1 MRFRTAVCI
10 FAGLLCA
17 LVAGAWAQAPPAEE
31 TESGKSYHV
40 LSLQVRTQPGALISP
55 LYFTTRLEQFDAG
68 ETWSRL
74 AEAGYQ
80 VVAFPMSAELAERP
94 QQLAAL
100 AQQCA
105 LNQLSVLASFS
116 VKGNQLIEAG
126 ADQALKASLLESLT
140 TQLAALRSAG
150 VPVRAI
156 ELTVEPPDFLTKLL
170 TSQAS
175 ELQAVE
181 DFAAAF
187 HRLVANNLPGAEFV
201 LQVGKGWA
209 ALEQFRRAVVFGA
222 LPPDFLGAH
231 LASLAELPTELPLTQ
246 ATSGTSASALPVLVE
261 VDETAGDQTSWL
273 QDLIVTSR
281 LGLAGVVHNW
291 SSDLAGR
298 SASLQLLRDWLHY
311 SGAPLVPAADL
322 PEGIWLTGSREGAVL
337 ASIAHTTEEA
347 TVKAVLPASRGF
359 YLSTALV
366 LDEAGQPAAFP
377 IEVGR
382 TLLAKPGQVS
392 WQSALAPGQTALV
405 RTVNLPSASYAVL
418 GELLEAISQAA
429 AESSTVK
436 TSMASELK
444 AVRTRLGVALTG
456 EGSLTNSTFATLARD
471 GLTEL
476 GALRLQ
482 LDRRSEDL
490 SAGLEAR
497 LVTAL
502 EESERQLSLLSY
514 AARGLKLTAKPSAE
528 EPGKLLLTLT
538 NSGEATLFDPIL
550 EVAPEVG
557 AANFTSAPRIESIKP
572 GQSLTF
578 TITVTPPA
586 DYSATRLPVKA
597 LLTYYDR
604 MAVVTCVLEGQALV
618 APR

>member
-1 MRFRTAVCI
+1 
-10 FAGLLCA
+10 
-17 LVAGAWAQAPPAEE
+17 
-31 TESGKSYHV
+31 V

-94 QQLAAL
+94 QQLAVL

-105 LNQLSVLASFS
+105 LNQLSVMPSFS
-116 VKGNQLIEAG
+116 VKGTELIEAG
-126 ADQALKASLLESLT
+126 ADQALRTSLLDSLT
-140 TQLAALRSAG
+140 AQLAALRSAG
-150 VPVRAI
+150 APARAV
-156 ELTVEPPDFLTKLL
+156 ELTVEPLDFLTKLM
-170 TSQAS
+170 TSQAK
-175 ELQAVE
+175 ELQAIE

-187 HRLVANNLPGAEFV
+187 HRLVTNNLPGAQFV
-201 LQVGKGWA
+201 LRVGKGWA
-209 ALEQFRRAVVFGA
+209 ALEQFSGAVIFGA
-222 LPPDFLGAH
+222 LPPDFLGVH
-231 LASLAELPTELPLTQ
+231 LASLAELPTELPLPQ
-246 ATSGTSASALPVLVE
+246 AASKTSASALPVLVE
-261 VDETAGDQTSWL
+261 VDESAGHQTGWL
-273 QDLIVTSR
+273 QDLVVTSR
-281 LGLAGVVHNW
+281 LGLAGVVRNW
-291 SSDLAGR
+291 SGALAKQ
-298 SASLQLLRDWLHY
+298 SAPFQLLRDWLHY
-311 SGAPLVPAADL
+311 SGAALVSATDL

-337 ASIAHTTEEA
+337 TSIAHTTEEA
-347 TVKAVLPASRGF
+347 TLKAVLPASRGF

-392 WQSALAPGQTALV
+392 WQSALAPGQTALA
-405 RTVNLPSASYAVL
+405 RTVNLPSASYAGL
-418 GELLEAISQAA
+418 GELLEAVAQAA
-429 AESSTVK
+429 SESSTVK
-436 TSMASELK
+436 TSMASDLK

-456 EGSLTNSTFATLARD
+456 EGSLTSATFATLARD

-490 SAGLEAR
+490 PAGLEAR

-502 EESERQLSLLSY
+502 EESDRQLSLLSY
-514 AARGLKLTAKPSAE
+514 AARGLKLAVKPSAE

-538 NSGEATLFDPIL
+538 NLGEATLFDPIL

-578 TITVTPPA
+578 TVKVTPPG
-586 DYSATRLPVKA
+586 DWSANRLPVKA

-604 MAVVTCVLEGQALV
+604 MAVVTCVLEGQALL